1 MGRKEYGRLG
11 LGEEGDNATIPTLI
25 HGGDIEDAK
34 CLEVACGTAVSY
46 AVTEAGDCLAWGFG
60 ANGQLGTGE
69 EEDVWTPLKMVG
81 KHLKDKKVLVVSS
94 GGQHTVIIAKDA

>member
-1 MGRKEYGRLG
+1 M
-11 LGEEGDNATIPTLI
+11 IQ
-25 HGGDIEDAK
+25 GGDVEDTK
-34 CLEVACGTAVSY
+34 CLEVKQISLHSSRFYYISFLKVACGTAVSY

-69 EEDVWTPLKMVG
+69 EEDVWAPLRMVG